1 MMLASQKALDMS
13 SPVDDETSRCV
24 SEACAWLRTHGTFTR
39 TEFFNAHQDW
49 SGEWCVRILD
59 ILVERGLVRH
69 NDHRRFIVHG
79 PV

>member
-1 MMLASQKALDMS
+1 MS
-13 SPVDDETSRCV
+13 SRVDEETARCV
-24 SEACAWLRTHGTFTR
+24 GEACWWLRARSEFTR

-79 PV
+79 QV